1 MFNANKVEITA
12 KRYPSP
18 NHYEQQQYMIHRILG
33 YLWYKTEYLIR
44 HSDSWHVP
52 DVLSIVIMFYGVDI
66 ALIYW
71 AATSVNPGPLFLL
84 AFPLIWIIL
93 YIYYHYKRRYL
104 KIREDES
111 YKKYSNIWAI
121 LFLILPFIILI
132 VLLFMADK
140 FYMPY

>member
-1 MFNANKVEITA
+1 
-12 KRYPSP
+12 
-18 NHYEQQQYMIHRILG
+18 MIHRILG
-33 YLWYKTEYLIR
+33 YLWCTTEYLTR
-44 HSDSWHVP
+44 HSDTSMYSWHVP
-52 DVLSIVIMFYGVDI
+52 SVLSTVIIFYGVDI

-93 YIYYHYKRRYL
+93 YVYYHYKRRYL

-111 YKKYSNIWAI
+111 YEKYSNIWAI
-121 LFLILPFIILI
+121 LFLILPFVILI
-132 VLLFMADK
+132 IFILLFMADK

>member
-1 MFNANKVEITA
+1 
-12 KRYPSP
+12 
-18 NHYEQQQYMIHRILG
+18 MIYRILG

-44 HSDSWHVP
+44 HSDSYVP

>member
-1 MFNANKVEITA
+1 
-12 KRYPSP
+12 
-18 NHYEQQQYMIHRILG
+18 MIHRILG

-84 AFPLIWIIL
+84 AFPLMGYSIFNITV
-93 YIYYHYKRRYL
+93 Y
-104 KIREDES
+104 
-111 YKKYSNIWAI
+111 YSNCIA
-121 LFLILPFIILI
+121 
-132 VLLFMADK
+132 V
-140 FYMPY
+140 YGR

>member
-1 MFNANKVEITA
+1 
-12 KRYPSP
+12 
-18 NHYEQQQYMIHRILG
+18 MIHRILG

-44 HSDSWHVP
+44 HSDSWHVS

-84 AFPLIWIIL
+84 AFPLVWIIL

>member
-1 MFNANKVEITA
+1 
-12 KRYPSP
+12 
-18 NHYEQQQYMIHRILG
+18 MIHRILG
-33 YLWYKTEYLIR
+33 YLWYKTEYFTR
-44 HSDSWHVP
+44 HSDTSMYSWHVP
-52 DVLSIVIMFYGVDI
+52 SVLSTVIIFYGVDI

-71 AATSVNPGPLFLL
+71 AATSVNPGSLFLL

-93 YIYYHYKRRYL
+93 YVYYHYKRRYL

-111 YKKYSNIWAI
+111 YEKYSN
-121 LFLILPFIILI
+121 ILI

>member
-1 MFNANKVEITA
+1 
-12 KRYPSP
+12 
-18 NHYEQQQYMIHRILG
+18 
-33 YLWYKTEYLIR
+33 
-44 HSDSWHVP
+44 
-52 DVLSIVIMFYGVDI
+52 MFYGVDI

-84 AFPLIWIIL
+84 AFPLVWIIL

-121 LFLILPFIILI
+121 LFLILPFIILTYI
-132 VLLFMADK
+132 IHSGFISGYQNRYGDNLKPPTNVYHRMTA
-140 FYMPY
+140 

>member
-1 MFNANKVEITA
+1 
-12 KRYPSP
+12 
-18 NHYEQQQYMIHRILG
+18 MIHRILG

-132 VLLFMADK
+132 ALLSMADK

>member
-1 MFNANKVEITA
+1 
-12 KRYPSP
+12 
-18 NHYEQQQYMIHRILG
+18 MIHRILG

-84 AFPLIWIIL
+84 AFPLVWIIL

-121 LFLILPFIILI
+121 LFLILPFIMKVKKDMNLLQRYYMRII
-132 VLLFMADK
+132 VFTKKLNTVKENKNL
-140 FYMPY
+140 

>member
-1 MFNANKVEITA
+1 
-12 KRYPSP
+12 
-18 NHYEQQQYMIHRILG
+18 
-33 YLWYKTEYLIR
+33 
-44 HSDSWHVP
+44 
-52 DVLSIVIMFYGVDI
+52 MFYGVDI

-104 KIREDES
+104 KIRKIREDES
-111 YKKYSNIWAI
+111 YKKYSNVWAI